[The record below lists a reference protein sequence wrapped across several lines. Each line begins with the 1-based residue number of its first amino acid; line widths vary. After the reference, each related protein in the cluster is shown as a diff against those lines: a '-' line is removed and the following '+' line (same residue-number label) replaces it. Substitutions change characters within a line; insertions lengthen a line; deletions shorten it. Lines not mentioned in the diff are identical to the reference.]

1 MGRPSEPLA
10 NGPKVLGKA
19 GEPYILNGVK
29 TMLNKEM
36 TREIVTVKD
45 LAKYLHCHQSTIY
58 RLVKR
63 GEIPG
68 FRLGGGWRF
77 KIDEIDRWCRRT
89 AVDRGSLRASHAAL

>member
-1 MGRPSEPLA
+1 
-10 NGPKVLGKA
+10 
-19 GEPYILNGVK
+19 
-29 TMLNKEM
+29 MLNREM
-36 TREIVTVKD
+36 TKEIVTVKD

-77 KIDEIDRWCRRT
+77 KIDEIDRWCRRAT
-89 AVDRGSLRASHAAL
+89 GGERSGGRQTHAA

>member
-1 MGRPSEPLA
+1 
-10 NGPKVLGKA
+10 
-19 GEPYILNGVK
+19 
-29 TMLNKEM
+29 MLNKEM
-36 TREIVTVKD
+36 TKEIVTVKD

-77 KIDEIDRWCRRT
+77 KIDEIDRWCRRAAGGSQRRPCPARSLT
-89 AVDRGSLRASHAAL
+89 LHRRGSVMSLQVRPLPAGV

>member
-1 MGRPSEPLA
+1 
-10 NGPKVLGKA
+10 
-19 GEPYILNGVK
+19 
-29 TMLNKEM
+29 MLNKEM

-89 AVDRGSLRASHAAL
+89 AVDRGSSSRSAHAAL

>member
-1 MGRPSEPLA
+1 
-10 NGPKVLGKA
+10 
-19 GEPYILNGVK
+19 
-29 TMLNKEM
+29 MLNKEM

-77 KIDEIDRWCRRT
+77 KIDEIDRWCRRS
-89 AVDRGSLRASHAAL
+89 AVDRGSSRPTHASMR